1 MIHPRLV
8 LQLMPLHLFHLNAVL
23 QVLSIIL
30 TRSVVQTKLQTSPAS
45 EIISASF
52 FVPTGQ
58 ISRISGPALSVLN
71 FGFPFS

>member
-8 LQLMPLHLFHLNAVL
+8 LQLMPLHLFHPVL

-30 TRSVVQTKLQTSPAS
+30 TRSVFQTKLQTSPAS

-52 FVPTGQ
+52 FVPTGE